1 MNKKILFGAGGI
13 LLVALLAGAAFMAM
27 RMLNAPASNSNAG
40 IPGSGSGS
48 VLQGKSAGPGGSSQ
62 SFAVHEE
69 RATQLPPQNPD
80 VAGLVGDIQGN
91 TFSVSPTSKVTVING
106 AMQATPDGPSV
117 EVVVSKDTQI
127 WRDVTM
133 DNVAPPSGGS
143 ADNPMNVQQ
152 QLEAV
157 DISSITSSS
166 MVQVWGQKRGDRII
180 ADAIVVEGPAVVKGG
195 PAQGGQQGSPQSQG
209 SPQGSSTKSP
219 N

>member
-1 MNKKILFGAGGI
+1 MNKKILFGAGGV
-13 LLVALLAGAAFMAM
+13 LLVALLAGAAFTAV
-27 RMLNAPASNSNAG
+27 RLLNTHTSDPNGSNS
-40 IPGSGSGS
+40 GSGSGP
-48 VLQGKSAGPGGSSQ
+48 VLQGKSNGPGGAQ
-62 SFAVHEE
+62 SFAIHEE

-133 DNVAPPSGGS
+133 DNVPKPSGGS
-143 ADNPMNVQQ
+143 ADSPMNVQQ
-152 QLEAV
+152 KLEAV
-157 DISSITSSS
+157 DISAITSSN

-180 ADAIVVEGPAVVKGG
+180 ADTIVVSGPAVVKGG
-195 PAQGGQQGSPQSQG
+195 PKGGQDGGPQSQG
-209 SPQGSSTKSP
+209 SSQGGSLDSSQ
-219 N
+219 